1 MIIFLCL
8 VSICHFYFGSQ
19 STKRMS
25 KNWSISHSNSPKKAK
40 RLYFFRKFPD
50 DKMVLVLLCIVYRAN
65 RLQKMSLKVDFINWN
80 LKHYWASSILN
91 LHSIFII
98 LQFLLLPIYY
108 FKFVSKLR
116 NSQIK
121 IKHLWN
127 WIKLHH
133 EIELIVVIQWIGLKS
148 LRAESR
154 DQKRTQTVKLLTLV
168 WLWYVLHIMIMA

>member
-1 MIIFLCL
+1 MCRKENLPKKKKSATLVFGTLGMYVVSQTKYFVLHFNHPWMHTVHRTAKFLIIFLCL

-80 LKHYWASSILN
+80 LKHYWANSILN

-98 LQFLLLPIYY
+98 LQFLLLPI
-108 FKFVSKLR
+108 S
-116 NSQIK
+116 I
-121 IKHLWN
+121 
-127 WIKLHH
+127 
-133 EIELIVVIQWIGLKS
+133 
-148 LRAESR
+148 
-154 DQKRTQTVKLLTLV
+154 
-168 WLWYVLHIMIMA
+168 

>member
-19 STKRMS
+19 SSKRMS
-25 KNWSISHSNSPKKAK
+25 KNWSISHSNSPKTAK

-50 DKMVLVLLCIVYRAN
+50 NKMVLVLLCIVYRAN

-80 LKHYWASSILN
+80 LKHYWANSILN

-98 LQFLLLPIYY
+98 LQFLLLPISIYTILSL
-108 FKFVSKLR
+108 F
-116 NSQIK
+116 QIF
-121 IKHLWN
+121 L
-127 WIKLHH
+127 
-133 EIELIVVIQWIGLKS
+133 EITKKSNIYETELNFVVIQWIGLKS

-168 WLWYVLHIMIMA
+168 WLWYVLLW

>member
-19 STKRMS
+19 SSKRMS

-50 DKMVLVLLCIVYRAN
+50 NKMVLVLLCIVYRAN

-80 LKHYWASSILN
+80 LKHYWANSILN

-98 LQFLLLPIYY
+98 LQFLLLPISIYTILSL
-108 FKFVSKLR
+108 F
-116 NSQIK
+116 QIF
-121 IKHLWN
+121 L
-127 WIKLHH
+127 
-133 EIELIVVIQWIGLKS
+133 EITKKSNIYETELNFVVIQWIGLKS

-168 WLWYVLHIMIMA
+168 WLWYVLLW